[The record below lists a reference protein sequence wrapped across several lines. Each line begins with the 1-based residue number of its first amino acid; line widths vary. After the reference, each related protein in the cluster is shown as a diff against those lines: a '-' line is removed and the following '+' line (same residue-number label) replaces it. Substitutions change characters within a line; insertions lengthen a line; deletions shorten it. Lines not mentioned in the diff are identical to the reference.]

1 MALTPSYA
9 NSVEFSFSFFSKMKK
24 KMRKA
29 IFIFYAWPAR
39 EKWGQQWGK
48 KEGKKEKRKRRVG
61 EGGSEVSERAS
72 EK

>member
-1 MALTPSYA
+1 MALTPGYA

-39 EKWGQQWGK
+39 EKWGQQW
-48 KEGKKEKRKRRVG
+48 EKRRVRKRKG
-61 EGGSEVSERAS
+61 KGGWGKEGVR
-72 EK
+72 

>member
-29 IFIFYAWPAR
+29 IFKFYAWPAR
-39 EKWGQQWGK
+39 EKWGQQWEEERRVRK
-48 KEGKKEKRKRRVG
+48 REGKGGGGKE
-61 EGGSEVSERAS
+61 
-72 EK
+72 